1 MVTRKQSTAQ
11 HDADPVP
18 PGLSGAIRES
28 AQQIWLAGLG
38 AFAKA
43 QEEGGKAFEALV
55 KEGSTMQRRSQ
66 AVAEE
71 RLAEVTERMSSVA
84 SDLSARAAG
93 QWDKLEHIFE
103 NRVARALE
111 RLGAPS
117 ASELDALT
125 ARVDALQARLDAL
138 QAPQAARTV
147 TRRTRAKAATETP
160 TPAETP
166 TRPRRPRA
174 AKRD

>member
-1 MVTRKQSTAQ
+1 MVTRKQSAPQ

-18 PGLSGAIRES
+18 PGLSGAIRDS

-43 QEEGGKAFEALV
+43 QEEGGKAFDALV

-71 RLAEVTERMSSVA
+71 RLAEVTERMNSVA

-117 ASELDALT
+117 ARELDVLS
-125 ARVDALQARLDAL
+125 ARLDAL
-138 QAPQAARTV
+138 QAQIAALQQPE
-147 TRRTRAKAATETP
+147 ATP
-160 TPAETP
+160 KPVA
-166 TRPRRPRA
+166 RRPRKQPSTDTPPA
-174 AKRD
+174 SAERKRPTRAPRNS

>member
-1 MVTRKQSTAQ
+1 MVTRKQSAPQ

-18 PGLSGAIRES
+18 PSLSGAIRDS

-43 QEEGGKAFEALV
+43 QEEGGKAFDALV

-71 RLAEVTERMSSVA
+71 RLAEVSERVSSVA
-84 SDLSARAAG
+84 SDISARAAG

-117 ASELDALT
+117 ARELDILS
-125 ARVDALQARLDAL
+125 ARLDAL
-138 QAPQAARTV
+138 QAQIAALQQP
-147 TRRTRAKAATETP
+147 ET
-160 TPAETP
+160 TPKPPA
-166 TRPRRPRA
+166 RRPRKQTSADA
-174 AKRD
+174 ASAPTARKRPPRAPRNG

>member
-1 MVTRKQSTAQ
+1 MVTRKQSTPQ
-11 HDADPVP
+11 EDADPVP

-55 KEGSTMQRRSQ
+55 KEGSSMQRRGQ

-71 RLAEVTERMSSVA
+71 RLAEVTERMNSVA

-117 ASELDALT
+117 ARELDALA
-125 ARVDALQARLDAL
+125 ARVDALQAQLDAL
-138 QAPQAARTV
+138 QAPQATRTV
-147 TRRTRAKAATETP
+147 A
-160 TPAETP
+160 
-166 TRPRRPRA
+166 RRPRA
-174 AKRD
+174 KATANTPTSADTTARKRTPRTPKGS